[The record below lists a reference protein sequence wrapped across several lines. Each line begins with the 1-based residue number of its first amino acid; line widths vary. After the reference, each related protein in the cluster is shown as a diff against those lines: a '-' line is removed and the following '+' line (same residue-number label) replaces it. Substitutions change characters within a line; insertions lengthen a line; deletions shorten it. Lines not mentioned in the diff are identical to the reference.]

1 MVLPAVNEAVA
12 CVRERIVADADLC
25 DAGVIF
31 GTGFAPH
38 RGGPISVIR
47 ERGKKELLAIMA
59 DLKAK
64 HGLRFEPD
72 FGVGWGLT
80 RMGSDP
86 GLALLPT
93 DIRWPPT
100 RFEAKGR
107 AWGNLLVAG
116 AMGVRQDFY
125 APLARHFAASG
136 LNVLTFD
143 YRGMG
148 GSRPE
153 SLARLD
159 VDVHDWAHKDL
170 GAMLREARAM
180 SDVLPLTVLGHSLGG
195 QILPIA
201 PESGHVRA
209 SINVT
214 AGSGW
219 YRHNVRMPL
228 QVRFLWYVAVP
239 LLTPLF
245 GYFPGRALRIVGDLP
260 KGVAYQW
267 RRWCLSPEYLLS
279 EGDAAKSAYRE
290 WSAPIL
296 SYSFDD
302 DAMITRAAVDS
313 LESFYARAPLTRRHV
328 VPAEVG
334 EKAHRPLRLF
344 LERSKPTLWKE
355 SLDWLR
361 QSLQAA

>member
-1 MVLPAVNEAVA
+1 
-12 CVRERIVADADLC
+12 
-25 DAGVIF
+25 
-31 GTGFAPH
+31 
-38 RGGPISVIR
+38 
-47 ERGKKELLAIMA
+47 
-59 DLKAK
+59 
-64 HGLRFEPD
+64 
-72 FGVGWGLT
+72 
-80 RMGSDP
+80 MGSDP
-86 GLALLPT
+86 GLAFAADGYPLAA
-93 DIRWPPT
+93 T

-125 APLARHFAASG
+125 GPLARHFADSG

-148 GSRPE
+148 RSRPE
-153 SLARLD
+153 ALAQLD

-180 SDVLPLTVLGHSLGG
+180 SGDLPLAVLGHSLGG

-219 YRHNVRMPL
+219 YRHNVHMPL

-245 GYFPGRALRIVGDLP
+245 GYFPGRMLRIVGDLP

-328 VPAEVG
+328 APAEVG
-334 EKAHRPLRLF
+334 EKRIGHF
-344 LERSKPTLWKE
+344 GYFSERSKPTLWKE